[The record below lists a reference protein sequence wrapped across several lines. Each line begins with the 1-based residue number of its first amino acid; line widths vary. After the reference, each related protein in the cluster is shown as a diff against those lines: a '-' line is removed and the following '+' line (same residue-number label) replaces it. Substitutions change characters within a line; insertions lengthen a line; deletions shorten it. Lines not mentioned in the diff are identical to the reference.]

1 LTHIIRSHYHRD
13 VARAGRYIHYIS
25 HREEHLPRGQRRE
38 IHGIGERYKEV
49 ARLVPDALDRERACQ
64 RLIQEDAQQLRRP
77 VFHQPVFTVDDRAA
91 AELAKLP
98 RVAAERELSGTF
110 TRAMRG
116 TVVGRHVQGVYAIH
130 WHGGDR
136 RPAHPHIH
144 ALLSPLRRD
153 GQSLYLSKDGLR
165 ALWGAWT
172 REVERGALHRQA
184 QARRLLPSRVSGP
197 RIDSWVRGT
206 AVAQAIRQAHFPRQL
221 DRGPL
226 AMATK
231 AASLTP
237 VVAKFLPAATVAA
250 KLARDPLPTLLRLAA
265 ETALR
270 PLPRPVAAIARA
282 LYGLSRTLRP
292 EP

>member
-1 LTHIIRSHYHRD
+1 MNVIRSHYHCD
-13 VARAGRYIHYIS
+13 PARAGRYIHYIS
-25 HREEHLPRGQRRE
+25 HREEQLPRGQRRE

-49 ARLVPDALDRERACQ
+49 ARMVPEALERERAYQ

-91 AELAKLP
+91 AELARLP
-98 RVAAERELSGTF
+98 RAEAERELRDTF
-110 TRAMRG
+110 TRAVRG
-116 TVVGRHVQGVYAIH
+116 TVLGRRAQGVYAIH

-153 GQSLYLSKDGLR
+153 GQRLYLSKDGLR
-165 ALWGAWT
+165 ALWGSWT
-172 REVERGALHRQA
+172 REVERSGPLRQTH
-184 QARRLLPSRVSGP
+184 ARRSIPGRVSGP
-197 RIDSWVRGT
+197 RINSWVRGT
-206 AVAQAIRQAHFPRQL
+206 AIAQAIGQAPFLRSLHLR
-221 DRGPL
+221 PL
-226 AMATK
+226 ATLAK

-237 VVAKFLPAATVAA
+237 ALAECLPVATVTA

-270 PLPRPVAAIARA
+270 PLPRPVSAVARA